1 MRGRDPSRAPR
12 LPLRGRVAPVVA
24 LAVAVACAHPRPHVP
39 YRQRHIP
46 LQGAENFR
54 DLGGYATRDGRT
66 VRFGLLFRSDDLSGL
81 TDDDLETLGHLHLR
95 TIFNLRS
102 DREGGARAY
111 RLPGASPPRVV
122 HLPVDVEPLFPGL
135 LRRLI
140 LRGDVGP
147 FEFSRR
153 HIEAN
158 VAYVLDFRDEF
169 GALLRTLAEPGT
181 LPALVHCTKGKD
193 RTGFAAA
200 LVLFAL
206 GVPRDTVFEDYLL
219 TNRYTAAS
227 RRRTVRLVRLASLF
241 RVGEEEIRPLVEARP
256 EYLQA
261 ALETIDEHYGSVEAY
276 LREGLGLGDARLER
290 LRAAVLE

>member
-1 MRGRDPSRAPR
+1 MG
-12 LPLRGRVAPVVA
+12 LV
-24 LAVAVACAHPRPHVP
+24 LAGLAACAHPRPHVP

-66 VRFGLLFRSDDLSGL
+66 VRYGLLFRSDDLSEL
-81 TDDDLETLGHLHLR
+81 TDDDLETLAHLRLR

-102 DREGGARAY
+102 PREGGDRPY
-111 RLPGASPPRVV
+111 RLPEEAPPRVV

-153 HIEAN
+153 HLEAN
-158 VAYVLDFRDEF
+158 VAYVLDFREQF
-169 GALLRTLAEPGT
+169 GFLLRALAEPGT
-181 LPALVHCTKGKD
+181 LPALVHCTRGKD

-200 LVLFAL
+200 LILLAL
-206 GVPRDTVFEDYLL
+206 GVPRQTVLEDYLL

-227 RRRTVRLVRLASLF
+227 QRRTVLLVRLASLF

-256 EYLQA
+256 EYLEA
-261 ALETIDEHYGSVEAY
+261 ALDTIDEHYGSVENY
-276 LREGLGLGDARLER
+276 LREGLGLTSTRLER
-290 LRAAVLE
+290 LRAATLE